1 MPDYS
6 VELYDLNNQMVMDIS
21 RFVNISLENTLNDTA
36 SLSFTI
42 SLPMFEKLCADINVL
57 PRNLIYPQKTE
68 VKLKRNGVYLFG
80 GIISSADSK
89 FEVNNK
95 TLDVKADSYLHYFST
110 RLLNKN
116 YVNTERSDI
125 AWDAINTVQS
135 VQYGNLGV
143 TRGSTVNTFKSDG
156 TFDYQDVKSIIQ
168 RYTWAKPTT
177 YDFEI
182 TPHKVF
188 NTYLR
193 LGSDKPEVE
202 LVYPQNIVSMTIP
215 RSADSLYNKVIGIGS
230 GMGEERI
237 ETTKNALDSQLTYR
251 IREAKK
257 TFNSVT
263 EMTTLEQNTEGFLYE
278 STEPLVIPDIT
289 VEPNALDI
297 SSVFVG
303 DSVKVRAEDSTYND
317 DLDGMFRIFKLSV
330 SVNENLH
337 EEIKVSFYNPNTGG
351 GLEDE

>member
-1 MPDYS
+1 MVDYAL
-6 VELYDLNNQMVMDIS
+6 ELYDLNDNMVMDIS
-21 RFVNISLENTLNDTA
+21 RFVNISWENTLNDTA
-36 SLSFTI
+36 SLSFSI
-42 SLPMFEKLCADINVL
+42 SLPIFEDLCRSIGVL
-57 PRNLIYPQKTE
+57 PRNLIYPQRTE

-89 FEVNNK
+89 FEVDKK
-95 TLDVKADSYLHYFST
+95 TLEVKADSYLHYFST

-135 VQYGNLGV
+135 VQHGNLGV
-143 TRGSTVNTFKSDG
+143 TQGVLANTYQSDA

-237 ETTKNALDSQLTYR
+237 ETIKNALDSQLTYR

-257 TFNSVT
+257 TYNSVS
-263 EMTTLEQNTEGFLYE
+263 EMTTLEQNTEGFLAE

-289 VEPNALDI
+289 VEPNALDL

-303 DSVKVRAEDSTYND
+303 DSVKVRADGSTYND
-317 DLDGMFRIFKLSV
+317 DLDGMFRIFKLSL

-337 EEIKVSFYNPNTGG
+337 EDTKVSFYNPNTGG
-351 GLEDE
+351 GLEE

>member
-21 RFVNISLENTLNDTA
+21 RFVNISWENTLNDTA

-89 FEVNNK
+89 FDTNSK
-95 TLDVKADSYLHYFST
+95 TLEVKADSYLHYFAT

-116 YVNTERSDI
+116 YTNTQRSQI
-125 AWDAINTVQS
+125 AWNAISTVQS

-143 TRGSTVNTFKSDG
+143 TQGVLANTYQSDA

-237 ETTKNALDSQLTYR
+237 ETIKNAPASQLTYR

-257 TFNSVT
+257 TYNSIS
-263 EMTTLEQNTEGFLYE
+263 EMTTLEQNTEGFLAE
-278 STEPLVIPDIT
+278 STEPLVIPEIT

-303 DSVKVRAEDSTYND
+303 DSVKVRAEGSTYND

-337 EEIKVSFYNPNTGG
+337 EDIKVSFYNPNTGG
-351 GLEDE
+351 GLDE